1 MWNEIKPEDK
11 EKYLE
16 LQKIDKER
24 YEKEMA
30 VWNKKQEAKKAEEDA
45 KAVAE
50 GKKPMKK
57 PVAPRKANYF
67 FIEATKK
74 TLKDKKLGV
83 KEKRNLLAEMWRK
96 VSNKEKIKYQSSPPM
111 MLSGTTSRC
120 ACMILNLRRL
130 TMLKRMLRQ
139 RK

>member
-57 PVAPRKANYF
+57 PVAPRKGQLLLYRSHEKNSKGQ
-67 FIEATKK
+67 EAC
-74 TLKDKKLGV
+74 V
-83 KEKRNLLAEMWRK
+83 KEKMKSARGD
-96 VSNKEKIKYQSSPPM
+96 VEK
-111 MLSGTTSRC
+111 GE
-120 ACMILNLRRL
+120 
-130 TMLKRMLRQ
+130 
-139 RK
+139 